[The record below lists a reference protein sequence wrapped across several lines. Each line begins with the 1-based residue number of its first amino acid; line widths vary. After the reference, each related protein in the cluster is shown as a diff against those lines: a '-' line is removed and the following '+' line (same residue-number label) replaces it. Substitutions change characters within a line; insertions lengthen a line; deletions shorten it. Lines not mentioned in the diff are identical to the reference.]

1 VLVKGGVRTFEV
13 DIGMIEQEHFEGT
26 TIILI
31 DNTRT
36 SINEM
41 LHSYKLAIVQ
51 ERLLSGYG
59 SRT

>member
-1 VLVKGGVRTFEV
+1 LAKGGVGTFEIDV
-13 DIGMIEQEHFEGT
+13 GMVEQEDFEGT

-31 DNTRT
+31 DNTSA

-41 LHSYKLAIVQ
+41 LHRYKLAIAK
-51 ERLLSGYG
+51 ERLLRGLG

>member
-1 VLVKGGVRTFEV
+1 MKIDV
-13 DIGMIEQEHFEGT
+13 GMIEQENFEGT

-41 LHSYKLAIVQ
+41 LHSYN
-51 ERLLSGYG
+51 
-59 SRT
+59 